1 MRDFLNKEIKIG
13 DKVVAMR
20 HRGTSSFLYKGE
32 VIGFKGEKF
41 VIVGKIEH
49 VESEW
54 GLYDEMK
61 VSSYK
66 VVVINDIVLKS

>member
-32 VIGFKGEKF
+32 VIGFKGSF
-41 VIVGKIEH
+41 VIIGKIED
-49 VESEW
+49 VENEW
-54 GLYDEMK
+54 GLHDEMK

-66 VVVINDIVLKS
+66 VVVVNDIVTKS

>member
-1 MRDFLNKEIKIG
+1 
-13 DKVVAMR
+13 MR

-32 VIGFKGEKF
+32 VIGSKGQF
-41 VIVGKIEH
+41 VIIGKIED

>member
-1 MRDFLNKEIKIG
+1 
-13 DKVVAMR
+13 MR
-20 HRGTSSFLYKGE
+20 HRGTSSFLYQGE
-32 VIGFKGEKF
+32 IIDFKGQF
-41 VIVGKIEH
+41 VIIGKIED

>member
-1 MRDFLNKEIKIG
+1 MKDFLNNEIKIG

-20 HRGTSSFLYKGE
+20 HRSTSSFLYKGE
-32 VIGFKGEKF
+32 VIGFKGSF
-41 VIVGKIEH
+41 VIIGKIED

-66 VVVINDIVLKS
+66 VVVINDIVSKT

>member
-1 MRDFLNKEIKIG
+1 MKDFLNNEIKIG
-13 DKVVAMR
+13 DRVVAMK

-32 VIGFKGEKF
+32 VIGFKGQF
-41 VIVGKIEH
+41 VVIGKIED

-66 VVVINDIVLKS
+66 VVVVNDIVTKS

>member
-1 MRDFLNKEIKIG
+1 
-13 DKVVAMR
+13 MR
-20 HRGTSSFLYKGE
+20 HRGTSYFLYKGK
-32 VIGFKGEKF
+32 VIGFKGNF
-41 VIVGKIEH
+41 VVIGKIED

-66 VVVINDIVLKS
+66 VVVINDIVSKS

>member
-1 MRDFLNKEIKIG
+1 M
-13 DKVVAMR
+13 
-20 HRGTSSFLYKGE
+20 YKGE
-32 VIGFKGEKF
+32 VTGFKGQF
-41 VIVGKIEH
+41 VVIGKIEN

-66 VVVINDIVLKS
+66 VVVINDIVSKS

>member
-1 MRDFLNKEIKIG
+1 MKDFLNHEIKIG
-13 DKVVAMR
+13 DRVVALR

-32 VIGFKGEKF
+32 VIKLKGQF
-41 VIVGKIEH
+41 VIIGKIEN

-61 VSSYK
+61 VSPYK
-66 VVVINDIVLKS
+66 VVVINDEN

>member
-1 MRDFLNKEIKIG
+1 MEL
-13 DKVVAMR
+13 KVTHLKPPR
-20 HRGTSSFLYKGE
+20 NQCSH
-32 VIGFKGEKF
+32 GFKGQF
-41 VIVGKIEH
+41 VIIGKIED

>member
-1 MRDFLNKEIKIG
+1 
-13 DKVVAMR
+13 MR

-32 VIGFKGEKF
+32 VIGFKGQF
-41 VIVGKIEH
+41 VIIGKIED
-49 VESEW
+49 VVSEW

-66 VVVINDIVLKS
+66 VVVINDIVSKS

>member
-1 MRDFLNKEIKIG
+1 MKDFLNNEIKIG

-32 VIGFKGEKF
+32 VIGFKGSF
-41 VIVGKIEH
+41 VIIGKIED

-54 GLYDEMK
+54 GLHDEMK

-66 VVVINDIVLKS
+66 VVVINDMVLKS